1 MSLLSV
7 EGARVRF
14 GGLVALD
21 DVSVGVA
28 ERAIV
33 GLIGPNGSGKT
44 TLFNTVSGF
53 VEPQAGRVVYDG
65 RDITRWPA
73 HRRASAGIGRT
84 FQRLEVFRHLTVLEN
99 LMVAHEVRFSR
110 ATLADDVLAL
120 ARSRTEERVAAA
132 RAGDVLDLLGI
143 GWARDRLAGELPLG
157 VGRIVELGRA
167 LVTRPRL
174 VLLDEPSSGL
184 SPGETAELGV
194 LTRRVRDEEGLTVFV
209 VEHDMSLVMGLCEH
223 IWVLD
228 FGRVIASG
236 SATDVRDDPEVR
248 AAYLGVEDVAAAG
261 AKPAGKRRGRRSK
274 GGNGDASAP

>member
-184 SPGETAELGV
+184 SPGETAELGA

-236 SATDVRDDPEVR
+236 SAADVRENPEVR